1 LRVERKVIVLSVIF
15 ALLVWVV
22 DAGFDYLFFYEDSFW
37 NLLIFNV
44 SGLEVYMRSVFSLFF
59 VVFGLL
65 VSRMLAERKQQEE
78 KLRATQSRLQHLI
91 SVNPAVIYSCR
102 ASGDYGATYVSDN
115 ITAQLGYEPRELLEN
130 SRFWADHIHP
140 DDAPRVFTG
149 LQRVFEHGQ
158 HIHEYRFRHK
168 DGGYRWM
175 HDELKLVQD
184 MDGSPLELV
193 GFWIDITERRNTE
206 ELLRESEASNRALLQ
221 AIPDMIFRLSSHGAY
236 LDYKPGQ
243 GIRPYVPPSKF
254 LGSTL
259 DEVLPPEVARPIMK
273 TLRQALESGKT
284 QVIEYA
290 LSEEDGEH
298 AYEGRLAPCG
308 KEEVL
313 GVVRDVTQ
321 RKQAERILHDFV
333 ANVSHEFKTPLTAI
347 QGSVETLLEE
357 LPGKQDAQ
365 DFLEI
370 IQNHTLRL
378 RRLTDELLMLSQ
390 MDAREMKLEFD
401 SLSVSEL
408 IQSSVEVVEHT
419 SVAQC
424 RTVYPARRSC
434 YRRRGSR

>member
-1 LRVERKVIVLSVIF
+1 LSVIF

-44 SGLEVYMRSVFSLFF
+44 SGLEVYKRSVFSLSF
-59 VVFGLL
+59 VAFGLL

-78 KLRATQSRLQHLI
+78 KLRGTQSRLQHLI
-91 SVNPAVIYSCR
+91 SASPAVVYSCR
-102 ASGDYGATYVSDN
+102 ASGDYGATYIGDN
-115 ITAQLGYEPRELLEN
+115 ITAQLGYVLEN

-158 HIHEYRFRHK
+158 HVHEYRFRHK

-175 HDELKLVQD
+175 HDEVKLVQD

-254 LGSTL
+254 LGSTV

-378 RRLTDELLMLSQ
+378 RRQ
-390 MDAREMKLEFD
+390 K
-401 SLSVSEL
+401 
-408 IQSSVEVVEHT
+408 
-419 SVAQC
+419 
-424 RTVYPARRSC
+424 
-434 YRRRGSR
+434 